1 MDIGK
6 IIKKLRKENNMTQE
20 DLANKLG
27 ITRGAVSLYE
37 QDKRKIDYK
46 SINKLADIF
55 GVSSDYILGRIE
67 KKDQVKT
74 ISDAISDNPE
84 LYNFW
89 KELSQR
95 KDLQLLFRQTKDLD
109 PKDIKRI
116 VRVIKAIEDEDFSD
130 L

>member
-1 MDIGK
+1 MDIVK

-46 SINKLADIF
+46 TINKLADIF

>member
-55 GVSSDYILGRIE
+55 GVSSDYILGRVE